1 MLRINKMLHW
11 WTQCNVRSVMF
22 MLYFSPVPDHLRTKY
37 EPEVE
42 DKESVLS
49 ATASNMSS
57 ESTQVYRGIRANSEQ
72 SDTIFIFI
80 IFRLFQRQIAD
91 FNATLSN
98 LVEMIGTARDE
109 WETDQSSGW

>member
-1 MLRINKMLHW
+1 MLCINKMLHW

-49 ATASNMSS
+49 ATACRVNQHRYT
-57 ESTQVYRGIRANSEQ
+57 EVYELIPNSQ
-72 SDTIFIFI
+72 TLFLYLLFSAY
-80 IFRLFQRQIAD
+80 FRDKLLTLMQLFLTWLR
-91 FNATLSN
+91 
-98 LVEMIGTARDE
+98 
-109 WETDQSSGW
+109 